1 MLSLIRRKLEES
13 HYHQTKQISGG
24 ENINMDRRS
33 LCNNRT
39 IHQQN
44 KAILNVY
51 VLREKYMRQKLIKLK
66 REINPNIQSE
76 TSTPPLLSMREYNK
90 STKIRKDKDTQD

>member
-1 MLSLIRRKLEES
+1 MLSLIKRKLEES

-24 ENINMDRRS
+24 EKNINMDRRS

-66 REINPNIQSE
+66 REIIKSKNTVGDVN
-76 TSTPPLLSMREYNK
+76 TPSSLNER
-90 STKIRKDKDTQD
+90 I